1 MKIMQAF
8 NRYLERGGEES
19 SVHRIE
25 KTLSARHVVFPCYF
39 DSHEIGEL
47 HGWTAK
53 AKAAIRMVWNTTS
66 AEKVRSLARSTHAD
80 VAVLHNLFPIGSLSI
95 LQTAWKL
102 KLPTIWYIHNFRPF
116 SVNGYLWANDR
127 LQPAGLKKNF
137 IPEILAGSWQDSML
151 RTTVYATI
159 LRGMHSL
166 RMFDR
171 ISAWIAISDFMR
183 DKFIEAGI
191 PADKIFTIR
200 HSWSPMP
207 VPPPPEDG
215 GYYLFLGRLISPK
228 GVDMLFSAW
237 ERIETELRDQAPL
250 LVIAGE
256 GPMAME
262 VMKRANGSRTIQFA
276 GRVDGDEKAKLLRRC
291 RAVIAPSI
299 WWEPLGLVT
308 YEAYDNG
315 KPMLASRSGG
325 LSETVNH
332 GVTGMLHD
340 PGNAEELASQV
351 IELDAQPHLRVEMG
365 KRGRT
370 WLLAN
375 TSSETWL
382 DQMDV
387 VLNYVR
393 KCGTHAL

>member
-1 MKIMQAF
+1 
-8 NRYLERGGEES
+8 
-19 SVHRIE
+19 
-25 KTLSARHVVFPCYF
+25 
-39 DSHEIGEL
+39 
-47 HGWTAK
+47 
-53 AKAAIRMVWNTTS
+53 
-66 AEKVRSLARSTHAD
+66 
-80 VAVLHNLFPIGSLSI
+80 
-95 LQTAWKL
+95 
-102 KLPTIWYIHNFRPF
+102 
-116 SVNGYLWANDR
+116 
-127 LQPAGLKKNF
+127 
-137 IPEILAGSWQDSML
+137 
-151 RTTVYATI
+151 
-159 LRGMHSL
+159 
-166 RMFDR
+166 
-171 ISAWIAISDFMR
+171 
-183 DKFIEAGI
+183 
-191 PADKIFTIR
+191 
-200 HSWSPMP
+200 
-207 VPPPPEDG
+207 
-215 GYYLFLGRLISPK
+215 
-228 GVDMLFSAW
+228 
-237 ERIETELRDQAPL
+237 
-250 LVIAGE
+250 
-256 GPMAME
+256 
-262 VMKRANGSRTIQFA
+262 MKRANGSRTIQFA
-276 GRVDGDEKAKLLRRC
+276 GSVDGDEKAKLLRRC

-393 KCGTHAL
+393 KCSTHAL